1 MIPEPEKMA
10 RAVKKLFRTAE
21 EKRQEAELNRDVQVR
36 MGRARLQRHI
46 QNQKKMAL
54 KLRSLA
60 KRALALDDEAR
71 FRQIGRQLL
80 WTQQDL
86 QRWEQYLLSL
96 ELLQARRDQ
105 SRASVELLNAIKAM
119 SESMNEMAGPQNVGE
134 LQRELEQGLAKAAS
148 LDERMALMMEMMDS
162 TLATDTQVDESALDG
177 LQANLTEE
185 VVSEETSAFDRNIEA
200 GLQRIRKQLEDEARQ
215 G

>member
-1 MIPEPEKMA
+1 MLPEPDKLA
-10 RAVKKLFRTAE
+10 RTVKKLFRTAE

-54 KLRSLA
+54 KLLALA
-60 KRALALDDEAR
+60 KRALALNDEAR

-105 SRASVELLNAIKAM
+105 SRASLELLNAIKAM
-119 SESMNEMAGPQNVGE
+119 SESMNAMAGSQNVGE
-134 LQRELEQGLAKAAS
+134 LQRELEQGLARAAN

-162 TLATDTQVDESALDG
+162 TLAADTQVDESALDG

-185 VVSEETSAFDRNIEA
+185 VVSEETSAFDRNIEE

>member
-1 MIPEPEKMA
+1 MLPEPDKLA
-10 RAVKKLFRTAE
+10 RTVKKLFRTAE

-54 KLRSLA
+54 KLRALA
-60 KRALALDDEAR
+60 KRALALNDEAR

-105 SRASVELLNAIKAM
+105 SRASLELLNAIKAM
-119 SESMNEMAGPQNVGE
+119 SESMNAMAGSQNVGE
-134 LQRELEQGLAKAAS
+134 LQRELEQGLARAAN

-162 TLATDTQVDESALDG
+162 TLAADTQVDESALDG

-185 VVSEETSAFDRNIEA
+185 VVSEETSAFDRNIEE

>member
-1 MIPEPEKMA
+1 MLPEPEKVA

-60 KRALALDDEAR
+60 KRALALNDEAR

-80 WTQQDL
+80 WTQQDM

-119 SESMNEMAGPQNVGE
+119 SESMSAMAGPQNVAE
-134 LQRELEQGLAKAAS
+134 LQRELEQSLARAGN
-148 LDERMALMMEMMDS
+148 LDERMAMMMEMMDA
-162 TLATDTQVDESALDG
+162 TLAADVQVDEGALEG
-177 LQANLTEE
+177 LQTHLTNE
-185 VVSEETSAFDRNIEA
+185 VVRAETSSFDQEIEA
-200 GLQRIRKQLEDEARQ
+200 GLRRIRKQLEDEPR
-215 G
+215 

>member
-1 MIPEPEKMA
+1 MLPEPEKMA

-60 KRALALDDEAR
+60 KRALALNDEAR
-71 FRQIGRQLL
+71 FRQIGRQLI
-80 WTQQDL
+80 WTQQDM

-119 SESMNEMAGPQNVGE
+119 SESMSAMAGPQNVAE
-134 LQRELEQGLAKAAS
+134 LQRELEQGLARAGN
-148 LDERMALMMEMMDS
+148 LDERMAMMMEMMDA
-162 TLATDTQVDESALDG
+162 TLAADVQVDEGALEG
-177 LQANLTEE
+177 LQTHLTNE
-185 VVSEETSAFDRNIEA
+185 VVRAETSSFDQEIEA
-200 GLQRIRKQLEDEARQ
+200 GLRRIRKQLEDEPR
-215 G
+215 